1 MTDTDDTDELLL
13 IPPDFFATESGFGH
27 SETAQPYYNIVDNL
41 IKQVGSLQ
49 NRIKSIESCE
59 SFYSNS
65 LESLR
70 MDRPRESFKKC
81 NSSDDLCTSF
91 SAQNSPQKP
100 MEFKLNSLPNSP
112 NVKKYVNL
120 RNPRVGLQSKL
131 SPSAAYSNKYT
142 RSGKDGQLLNE
153 VDTSKVK
160 TIQRIS
166 AVRNLENDF
175 ENCGSKHNEP
185 EVVTHF
191 ERRNEPIRQKTWQM
205 GDGKYNVH
213 NLETRVQEALIGQNE
228 RREESDVQTSADNSK
243 ENSNFVQELLQFNDQ
258 PCSDSSSDSTQTTA
272 YNRTK
277 NTKTNL
283 LTDPIHSN
291 ALKVLHLHKKL
302 HEDPSKKARSK
313 ENAGEH
319 KQKSKHTIV
328 GDNLGAQLSLLNLA
342 DIWNSENHTL
352 TRSQLTQKLQEEKYR
367 RQHCE
372 DLIQELQVKNLELQ
386 QKMSVAVKVDDAKNS
401 TIQKYQDALDKLV
414 SKLEKCNKD
423 RVELEFEINKLKN
436 EHIDE
441 KEDADQRV
449 AHYENEVQKALN
461 VAHTSQEK
469 TVMLE
474 KKCAELSNEQQSLV
488 QKLENVQKDCAKECE
503 KYRQMSE
510 ILAQKELELN
520 ENKTLLS
527 AARNEITQNRQAVD
541 MFQTEFNKMKNE
553 YNQIENN
560 LKEERSQKTQL
571 NKRILELTE
580 EIESYKKQVNSLQE
594 ELSKVKKQSELNKVD
609 LRNFYQGQV
618 ELLVQNKL
626 KEFQCQ
632 LDEQENKFKEEVTKR
647 EKAISKSAA
656 QFLQQILEKHS
667 VEVQLLGKKHQEET
681 EIYQIQIKQ
690 HKQQVES
697 LQYKLEQFQKRSLAI
712 AKQVPKVMES
722 QLNEALKIITHGR
735 SPILNDDFAF
745 NTMDELNTWK
755 TKSYKNLE
763 EVLSQYEE
771 EDSAPQKK
779 SKNEDAGC
787 ASDGG
792 NGNHHSE
799 QQFETPVSSRNPA
812 SRALSNN
819 DIQQFLSL
827 LLNKASGNP
836 NQQETA
842 REPEFLSLDLN
853 EKFSYF
859 QDKDDGKDAQKGSH
873 RERKGLKPPWK

>member
-13 IPPDFFATESGFGH
+13 IPPDFFSTESGFGH

-65 LESLR
+65 LESLK
-70 MDRPRESFKKC
+70 MDRPRESFKKS

-100 MEFKLNSLPNSP
+100 VEFKLNSLPNSP

-153 VDTSKVK
+153 VDTFLSKVK

-166 AVRNLENDF
+166 AVRNLESDF
-175 ENCGSKHNEP
+175 ENCGAKHNEP
-185 EVVTHF
+185 EVVTYF
-191 ERRNEPIRQKTWQM
+191 ERRNEPIRQKTLQM
-205 GDGKYNVH
+205 GDGKYNIRD
-213 NLETRVQEALIGQNE
+213 LETRVQDMLNGPKE
-228 RREESDVQTSADNSK
+228 RIETAERKEKSDVQTSTDNSK
-243 ENSNFVQELLQFNDQ
+243 ENSNLVQELLQFNDQ
-258 PCSDSSSDSTQTTA
+258 PSCSDSSSDSTQITA

-277 NTKTNL
+277 NIKTNL

-302 HEDPSKKARSK
+302 HEDPSKKAKSK

-319 KQKSKHTIV
+319 KQRSKHTIV
-328 GDNLGAQLSLLNLA
+328 GDNLGTHLSLLNLA
-342 DIWNSENHTL
+342 DIWNSENNTL

-386 QKMSVAVKVDDAKNS
+386 QKMSVAVKVDDAKNT

-436 EHIDE
+436 ERIDE
-441 KEDADQRV
+441 KEDADQRIT
-449 AHYENEVQKALN
+449 HYENEIQRALS

-469 TVMLE
+469 TAMLE
-474 KKCAELSNEQQSLV
+474 KKCAELSSEQQTLV
-488 QKLENVQKDCAKECE
+488 QKLETVQKDCAKECE

-520 ENKTLLS
+520 ENKTMLS
-527 AARNEITQNRQAVD
+527 TARNEITQNRQAVD
-541 MFQTEFNKMKNE
+541 MFQTEFNKIKNE
-553 YNQIENN
+553 YNEIENN
-560 LKEERSQKTQL
+560 LKEERLQKAQL

-594 ELSKVKKQSELNKVD
+594 ELSKAKKQSELNKVD

-632 LDEQENKFKEEVTKR
+632 LDEQENKFKEEFTKK

-656 QFLQQILEKHS
+656 QFLHQILEKHS
-667 VEVQLLGKKHQEET
+667 MEVQLLGKKHQEET
-681 EIYQIQIKQ
+681 EIFQIQVKQ

-697 LQYKLEQFQKRSLAI
+697 LQHKLEQFQKRSLAI

-722 QLNEALKIITHGR
+722 QLNEALKIITHGK
-735 SPILNDDFAF
+735 SPTFNDDFAF

-771 EDSAPQKK
+771 EDSAPPKK
-779 SKNEDAGC
+779 SKNEDVGC
-787 ASDGG
+787 ANDGA

-799 QQFETPVSSRNPA
+799 QQFETPVSSRIPA
-812 SRALSNN
+812 SRVLSNN

-827 LLNKASGNP
+827 IRYYRKMFANDFDTFSSLGTQLHILARMSIPKSL
-836 NQQETA
+836 QEDT
-842 REPEFLSLDLN
+842 FSL
-853 EKFSYF
+853 
-859 QDKDDGKDAQKGSH
+859 
-873 RERKGLKPPWK
+873 